1 MEEGALLWQEGTWE
15 TTLQTHLSKADRGRE
30 ALLPSRLLV
39 SCWHLPLPGNL
50 KDDSQGWVPT
60 MQPPSQGPPPPYL
73 SLYQPANTL
82 GNTPWAF
89 FINKLISK
97 QNLTKMTPRSVNLLE
112 GRQTSLQPWSWV
124 HFYDHTITEV
134 CRLETAN
141 SKRKVA
147 LQFDWL
153 AVRAVNT

>member
-1 MEEGALLWQEGTWE
+1 MQ
-15 TTLQTHLSKADRGRE
+15 QD
-30 ALLPSRLLV
+30 LPIAP
-39 SCWHLPLPGNL
+39 CPA
-50 KDDSQGWVPT
+50 T
-60 MQPPSQGPPPPYL
+60 PSQGPPPPYL

-153 AVRAVNT
+153 AVRVVNTRSSPKHNSRHVCANSIVTTYQIQLMPSLQYLKNLSMVSN